1 METRQ
6 KMTTKKD
13 DSFFSKK
20 ELNRV
25 KNLLIWGAPGTS
37 LWTWLY
43 RFEKRRVEREGY
55 NAVQRALREPERGAV
70 TCLVVFTIAIVAAI
84 LIWGTPDDRVVIFQ
98 TSPNYPN

>member
-43 RFEKRRVEREGY
+43 RFEKHRVEREGY

-70 TCLVVFTIAIVAAI
+70 TCLVVFTAIAIRRRDPHLGNA
-84 LIWGTPDDRVVIFQ
+84 
-98 TSPNYPN
+98 